1 MDVLVGRYADAR
13 LATFSLDDLGRFE
26 RLLSIPDPTLQQW
39 ILAGAG
45 FEGSEFKDLIVDMRV
60 FHGLMAKAAK
70 RL

>member
-26 RLLSIPDPTLQQW
+26 RFLSIPDPTLQQW
-39 ILAGAG
+39 ILAGA
-45 FEGSEFKDLIVDMRV
+45 
-60 FHGLMAKAAK
+60 AK